1 MVKSD
6 DKLFVRFV
14 NEVTSVYGN
23 NLKSIILYGSVAR
36 GTAGEESDVDIALI
50 IENENEEMYDK
61 LLDIVVAFELEYNIV
76 ITTVLIETA
85 LFEKWRNVSP
95 FYKNITNE
103 GIELWKA
110 A

>member
-1 MVKSD
+1 
-6 DKLFVRFV
+6 
-14 NEVTSVYGN
+14 
-23 NLKSIILYGSVAR
+23 
-36 GTAGEESDVDIALI
+36 
-50 IENENEEMYDK
+50 
-61 LLDIVVAFELEYNIV
+61 VVAFELEYNIV